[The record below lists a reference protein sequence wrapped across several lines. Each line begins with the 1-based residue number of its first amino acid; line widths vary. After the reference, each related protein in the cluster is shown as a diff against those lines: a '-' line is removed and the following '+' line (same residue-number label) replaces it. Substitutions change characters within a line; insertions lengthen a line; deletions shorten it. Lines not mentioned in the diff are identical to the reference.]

1 MRRLLLEAGAD
12 LGIKEYGFNALLS
25 LRLEKS
31 YGIWSAEFTQG
42 YTPGMTGMDRWIN
55 FDKAGFIGRDAA
67 LAERDGNGPAQRLVT
82 LDVAANGADA
92 SGYEPVWSG
101 DRRVGFV
108 TSGGYGHTVGKSLAM
123 ALVDSDLA
131 EVGTDLSVHIVG
143 IERDTNIIAPSPYDP
158 AGAVMRA

>member
-1 MRRLLLEAGAD
+1 M
-12 LGIKEYGFNALLS
+12 
-25 LRLEKS
+25 
-31 YGIWSAEFTQG
+31 
-42 YTPGMTGMDRWIN
+42 
-55 FDKAGFIGRDAA
+55 
-67 LAERDGNGPAQRLVT
+67 T

-101 DRRVGFV
+101 DKRVGFV

-131 EVGTDLSVHIVG
+131 DAGTDLSVHIVG
-143 IERDTNIIAPSPYDP
+143 IERDTTVIAPSPYDP